1 MIDLR
6 NVPISAF
13 LAYLA
18 QGWRLSEKG
27 GVPAYQDTHHGRHGV
42 LLVREV
48 SEESINP
55 GFNRNRSGAG
65 RGE

>member
-6 NVPISAF
+6 NVPIAHF
-13 LAYLA
+13 LTYLA
-18 QGWRLSEKG
+18 QGWRLSERG

-48 SEESINP
+48 NE
-55 GFNRNRSGAG
+55 G

>member
-1 MIDLR
+1 MADVILR

-18 QGWRLSEKG
+18 AGWKLSEKG

-42 LLVREV
+42 LLWRE
-48 SEESINP
+48 
-55 GFNRNRSGAG
+55 G
-65 RGE
+65 RDDDTRA